1 MIKRERE
8 GRGSNFYS
16 TTFTDKT
23 DLRETSQRQSNP
35 NFIFKS
41 PVASTLVACLSVACL
56 SVCLSPDCLQ
66 PDKSEEKHCLSICRL
81 SVCPHAAYWLWPACP
96 SSCPLSSRCL
106 SPACRYLYLPGANPI
121 TKIHACAES
130 PLLAPSIPIPLFP
143 KALLT

>member
-1 MIKRERE
+1 L
-8 GRGSNFYS
+8 S
-16 TTFTDKT
+16 
-23 DLRETSQRQSNP
+23 ETPQRQSNP

-130 PLLAPSIPIPLFP
+130 PLLGGEGKEKPFV
-143 KALLT
+143 LLARLRISYISNPACKSTIYF

>member
-1 MIKRERE
+1 MPLVCYE
-8 GRGSNFYS
+8 GKIMNTAMHKNVSFFFFWLNS
-16 TTFTDKT
+16 LHTFSHD
-23 DLRETSQRQSNP
+23 
-35 NFIFKS
+35 
-41 PVASTLVACLSVACL
+41 TLVACLSVACL
-56 SVCLSPDCLQ
+56 SVRLSPDCLQ

-130 PLLAPSIPIPLFP
+130 PLLAPSIPIPLAP
-143 KALLT
+143 HADLALLT